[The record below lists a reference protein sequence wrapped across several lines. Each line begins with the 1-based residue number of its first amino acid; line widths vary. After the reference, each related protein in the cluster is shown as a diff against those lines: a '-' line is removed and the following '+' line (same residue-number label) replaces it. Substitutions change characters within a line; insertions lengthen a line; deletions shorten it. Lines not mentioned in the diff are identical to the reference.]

1 MQRSLTTLAARCAA
15 LLLIVIWVGC
25 ASQPSPSTSDVT
37 RKVERQFRNS
47 FNIPPEERVHVGSFK
62 PSAEWSDYDSVDVT
76 VEDGNGKKTDYS
88 FLVSKDR
95 STMLHVAKYNL
106 LEDPFDE
113 IMSKI
118 DVRGRPVRGA
128 KNAKVTV
135 VDYDDFECPFCA
147 RMHQTLFPQILKEY
161 GDRVTF
167 IYKDYPLTEIHPWAS
182 HAAVD
187 ANCLADQ
194 STDAYWEFADYI
206 HANQKEVND
215 KKSPEARYAVLD
227 HLSVVQGQK
236 HNLDSAKLQACIEKQ
251 DDSAVKASK
260 KEGTALEISGTP
272 ALFINGQKVEG
283 VLSLTQLRAAL
294 DEALEDAGVAPP
306 NHGSESPAT
315 AANQP

>member
-1 MQRSLTTLAARCAA
+1 MLRSLTILPA
-15 LLLIVIWVGC
+15 LCGAILLILACVGC
-25 ASQPSPSTSDVT
+25 SSQPSSSTADVS
-37 RKVERQFRNS
+37 RKVERQVRNS
-47 FNIPPEERVHVGSFK
+47 FNIPPEAHVRVGALT

-76 VEDGNGKKTDYS
+76 VEADGKKTDYS

-95 STMLHVAKYNL
+95 STMLHVAKYSL
-106 LEDPFDE
+106 TRDPFDE

-118 DVRGRPVRGA
+118 DLRGRPVRGA
-128 KNAKVTV
+128 KSAKVTV

-147 RMHQTLFPQILKEY
+147 RMHQTLFPEILKEY

-167 IYKDYPLTEIHPWAS
+167 VYKDYPLDEIHPWAT

-194 STDAYWEFADYI
+194 NTDAYWDFADYI
-206 HANQKEVND
+206 HTHQKEVND

-227 HLSVVQGQK
+227 HLTVLQGQK
-236 HNLDSAKLQACIEKQ
+236 HNLDSTKLQACTEKQ

-260 KEGTALEISGTP
+260 KEGSALGISGTP

-283 VLSLTQLRAAL
+283 TLSIAQLRAAL
-294 DEALEDAGVAPP
+294 DEALADAGVSPP
-306 NHGSESPAT
+306 NHASEASAT
-315 AANQP
+315 AANHQ